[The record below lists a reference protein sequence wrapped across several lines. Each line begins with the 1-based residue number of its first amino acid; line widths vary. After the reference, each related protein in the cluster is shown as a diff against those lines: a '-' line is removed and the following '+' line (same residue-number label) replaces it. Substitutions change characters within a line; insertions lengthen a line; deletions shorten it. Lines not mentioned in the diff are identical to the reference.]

1 LPSAFEMNGSESFVK
16 PRQRASS
23 KQELIISGEETMKRL
38 VLTLGALVILS
49 IPTVPAMA
57 TQQQCPLGYT
67 LSTIFFRPEGFP
79 GEGAF
84 PLSVAADIN
93 GDGLVCIQDHDQT
106 VSSDKGFKFNVR
118 DNSI

>member
-1 LPSAFEMNGSESFVK
+1 M
-16 PRQRASS
+16 
-23 KQELIISGEETMKRL
+23 IISVMREAMKRI

-57 TQQQCPLGYT
+57 TQQQCPDGYT

-79 GEGAF
+79 GQGAF
-84 PLSVAADIN
+84 PPSVAVDIN
-93 GDGLVCIQDHDQT
+93 GDGLVCGQDHDQT
-106 VSSDKGFKFNVR
+106 SSHDNGFKFNVR

>member
-1 LPSAFEMNGSESFVK
+1 
-16 PRQRASS
+16 
-23 KQELIISGEETMKRL
+23 MKRI

-57 TQQQCPLGYT
+57 TQQQCPDGYT

-79 GEGAF
+79 GQGAF
-84 PLSVAADIN
+84 PPSVAVDIN
-93 GDGLVCIQDHDQT
+93 GDGRVCVQDHDPDHDQT
-106 VSSDKGFKFNVR
+106 FSHDKGFKFNVR

>member
-1 LPSAFEMNGSESFVK
+1 
-16 PRQRASS
+16 
-23 KQELIISGEETMKRL
+23 MKRI

-57 TQQQCPLGYT
+57 TQQQCPVRYT

-79 GEGAF
+79 GKGAF
-84 PLSVAADIN
+84 PPSVAADSN
-93 GDGLVCIQDHDQT
+93 GDGLVCVHDQT
-106 VSSDKGFKFNVR
+106 ISYDKGFKFNVR